1 MHARCV
7 FAHFRGNKDKR
18 HTYFHFCCSVA
29 ALHWPL
35 AFRSFRSACRLLF
48 VILWHIDRF
57 RKKSRRF
64 INISI
69 LHIELVYLF
78 CKRKLST
85 LLRLFGIYYASISFQ
100 LFFPCFFSL
109 LFFIFFFLFLFV
121 YEWFVVEL
129 VFFFPSL
136 LFYSCV
142 THHHRRVRNE
152 LQISFVI
159 DPINF
164 YYHLTSVYFSSV
176 W

>member
-78 CKRKLST
+78 CKRTLST

-100 LFFPCFFSL
+100 LFFPRFFSL
-109 LFFIFFFLFLFV
+109 LYLLFFVFIRLRMVRCRIGFFFSFPFVLFL
-121 YEWFVVEL
+121 
-129 VFFFPSL
+129 
-136 LFYSCV
+136 
-142 THHHRRVRNE
+142 R
-152 LQISFVI
+152 
-159 DPINF
+159 D
-164 YYHLTSVYFSSV
+164 TSPPTS
-176 W
+176 